1 MKNKLWVIAAL
12 IILGYVLTST
22 FVTVKETEL
31 VTVTQFGR
39 PVRSINEAGIA
50 FKFPDPI
57 ETVITLDKRQQI
69 LSLDA
74 AEFVTRD
81 RRNLVV
87 NAFVVWRIVDP
98 EIFIASVRNLDT
110 AELRLETLANSE
122 IGAAIGGRSLSDIFT
137 VEEETQKISEIFK
150 SVTASVQ
157 QVAQREFGVEV
168 VDVRPNRFGFPKQNL
183 LAIYKRMESER
194 DRIARQFRAE
204 GQEEAAKIRAETDRE
219 VRELQAKAN
228 REAQKLKGESEA
240 EAARIYAES
249 FEANP
254 DYYRFVR
261 SMEAYEKMLGKD
273 TRLVLS
279 SDSPIFDYLFSPPEV
294 RGVK

>member
-1 MKNKLWVIAAL
+1 MKTKLWLGAFVI
-12 IILGYVLTST
+12 IVCYILTSV

-31 VTVTQFGR
+31 VIVTQFGR
-39 PVRSINEAGIA
+39 PVRSINEAGLA
-50 FKFPDPI
+50 FKLPDPV
-57 ETVITLDKRQQI
+57 ETIVSLDKRQQL

-87 NAFVVWRIVDP
+87 NAFIVWRIVDP
-98 EIFIASVRNLDT
+98 ETFIASVRNLET

-122 IGAAIGGRSLSDIFT
+122 IGAAIGGRSLGDIFT
-137 VEEETQKISEIFK
+137 IEQNSQKVAEIFRA
-150 SVTASVQ
+150 VTESTN
-157 QVAQREFGVEV
+157 QVAKRELGVEV
-168 VDVRPNRFGFPKQNL
+168 VAVRPNRFGFPKQNL

-194 DRIARQFRAE
+194 DRIAKQFRAE
-204 GQEEAAKIRAETDRE
+204 GQEEAAKIRAETERE
-219 VRELQAKAN
+219 VRELQARAN

-254 DYYRFVR
+254 NYYRFVR

-273 TRLVLS
+273 TRFILS
-279 SDSPIFDYLFSPPEV
+279 ADSPIFKYLMTHFKYALKE
-294 RGVK
+294 